1 MKGVIINFKDGRVE
15 RFSTIYDAAWSLDLN
30 NSSFNALRA
39 GLGRRRL
46 EDFGIAS
53 IEVLEHKQ
61 IKRGLHRGCKRRNVH
76 FVLTNEGTGETVQ
89 AIGFEQTQ
97 KITGFSR
104 DQVRH
109 YESDGLFHYGWR
121 IDSIATPRQADV
133 YAFEGPVEK
142 EVVDLIRRYTRH
154 WMTRIIYV
162 PDSDNVLAFITAHV
176 AADYSRGLHKE
187 AKCSFKRWIY
197 SRIRRWGFQIV
208 KDSIKV
214 NSHELKDACQ
224 ENGED
229 YWIES
234 FGDDADEYDARER
247 LMFDEMPDDLKGVAK
262 GVQGGYLN
270 AEIAVMEG
278 ISDDEVSRR
287 RQRLAAWLQ
296 ARIKGE
302 DE

>member
-1 MKGVIINFKDGRVE
+1 MKGVIINYNDGRVE
-15 RFSTIYDAAWSLDLN
+15 RFKTIYDAAWALDLN

-39 GLGRRRL
+39 GLGHRKMD
-46 EDFGIAS
+46 DFGIAS

-61 IKRGLHRGCKRRNVH
+61 IKRGIHRGGKRRNVH
-76 FVLTNEGTGETVQ
+76 FVLTNEQGDKVEAVGFVQ
-89 AIGFEQTQ
+89 VQ
-97 KITGFSR
+97 KITGLSR
-104 DQVRH
+104 DQVRR
-109 YESDGLFHYGWR
+109 YESDGLFHFGWR
-121 IDSIATPRQADV
+121 IDSINTPRQADV
-133 YAFEGPVEK
+133 YEFDAPVEK
-142 EVVDLIRRYTRH
+142 EVVDLIRRYARH
-154 WMTRIIYV
+154 WLTRIIYV
-162 PDSDNVLAFITAHV
+162 PDAENVLAFIVAHV

-197 SRIRRWGFQIV
+197 ARIRRWGFQIV

-224 ENGED
+224 DYGDD

-247 LMFDEMPDDLKGVAK
+247 LMFDEMPDDLKGVAR

-270 AEIAVMEG
+270 ADIAVIEG

-296 ARIKGE
+296 ARIRGE
-302 DE
+302 DD